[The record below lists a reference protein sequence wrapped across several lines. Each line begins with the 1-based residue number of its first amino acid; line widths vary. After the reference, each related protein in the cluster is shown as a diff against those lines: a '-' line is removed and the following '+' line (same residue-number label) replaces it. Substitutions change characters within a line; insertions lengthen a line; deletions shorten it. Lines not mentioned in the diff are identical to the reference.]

1 MRTTTVQTK
10 GKIFYGWYIVA
21 AECVMAAMIMGI
33 IYNCQGMFVV
43 PGCEDMNFPRQAM
56 SMQMTI
62 LSMCGMGLSLLAG
75 KLFTRRLT
83 MPLVR
88 ICSITTPVLFGCY
101 SLVTQEW
108 MLYPIAVAIG
118 LCYGIVASLSVPVII
133 SNWFDEK
140 RGLAL
145 GIAFM
150 GSGIGGMLFNVVTGA
165 LLSSVGW
172 RATYVILAVMMVVVS
187 APCAFFVLRFCPED
201 MGLRPY
207 GHKEEAAPAQGV
219 EPAQE
224 GLLLKDAF
232 RKPRFLCV
240 CLMMLVMGFCS
251 AQLSQTTSPRM
262 LDTGYGNSLAAG
274 VVSVCMA
281 VLAVSKVL
289 EGKMFD
295 SRLGARGTSVFAAI
309 MALVHVIGL
318 LFAQNQ
324 MMIPL
329 IVSGFGFGCAFGSVG
344 PSNVAIT
351 FGRRDYPAILG
362 VMNALTSLGAMLGP
376 MFAAA
381 VFDAVGSY
389 NIAYYVVI
397 AGCVVHAVLGALAV
411 RSLPKAKNA

>member
-1 MRTTTVQTK
+1 MQNKAK

-33 IYNCQGMFVV
+33 IYNCQGLFVV
-43 PGCEDMNFPRQAM
+43 PVCEEMNFPRQAM

-62 LSMCGMGLSLLAG
+62 LSMCGMALSMLAG
-75 KLFTRRLT
+75 KIFTRRLT

-88 ICSITTPVLFGCY
+88 VCSIATPVLFGCY

-150 GSGIGGMLFNVVTGA
+150 GSGIGGMLFNGVTGA
-165 LLSSVGW
+165 LLSAVGW
-172 RATYVILAVMMVVVS
+172 RTTYIILAVMMVVVS

-207 GHKEEAAPAQGV
+207 GYKEEAVPAEGIAPAQD
-219 EPAQE
+219 
-224 GLLLKDAF
+224 GLLLKDAL

-262 LDTGYGNSLAAG
+262 LDTGYGNGLAAA
-274 VVSVCMA
+274 VISVSMA
-281 VLAVSKVL
+281 VLAISKVV
-289 EGKMFD
+289 EGRMFD
-295 SRLGARGTSVFAAI
+295 SRLGARGTSVFAAL
-309 MALVHVIGL
+309 MALVHVLGL
-318 LFAQNQ
+318 LFSKNQ

-381 VFDAVGSY
+381 VFDTTGRY
-389 NIAYYVVI
+389 DPAYYVVI
-397 AGCVVHAVLGALAV
+397 VGCVLHAVLAAVAV
-411 RSLPKAKNA
+411 RSLKKPEKA